1 MSTAW
6 SWGGAQE
13 SALECQAKLSE
24 SFRKARQK
32 GLLNLSGLQLVSIPA
47 GAFDLIS
54 TCEEGEIQ
62 LQMFSTEE
70 LTRLDFSY
78 NELTEAGDDSRFE
91 RFTACASLRLSH
103 NALRS
108 LVLPDALQALTELDV
123 SHNGLTGV
131 FVAGG
136 LARLPTLT
144 DLSVAHNRLTSL
156 GPDLPAAMEKLNFA
170 HNAVAELPPL
180 AHCKR
185 LRELL
190 GEHNQ
195 LGALPLP
202 LPASLAVLQL
212 SRNKLGSGGGKSS
225 LIDLSACSQ
234 LERVE
239 LADNALVLCPLLPA
253 DAPKLTRI
261 LSEALL
267 LPLTSLTSLDAS
279 FNVLA
284 DVPHVLGYMKS
295 LRRLV
300 LEGNPIRPSALA
312 HSLFNP
318 VMEGGSIDVDML
330 KRELRAR
337 GKPPNATRE
346 AGHVY
351 STQRPPAAVAEEP
364 GSIFGNSR
372 GGPLA
377 GNRARGPVP
386 TSDAEVLPG
395 DMGGLHAGQVRSV
408 ASRATDAERVLDL
421 SGKQLPR
428 FPTAV
433 LRQLAM
439 MRGPKGCASA
449 LEAVSE
455 VHVSGNNL
463 VRLLAGQ
470 DEQAQGEEQ
479 ALDADEDLW
488 AQLAHCR
495 TLDAAQN
502 ALSALP
508 EVLRLLPALRKLK
521 LSGNRIDVHLLD
533 ELLLP
538 DGPAARPDAF
548 LSQNNLRLLPAAL
561 LRAPALH
568 TLVLRRNKLASLGD
582 DSLHLG
588 GWRHVSM
595 PSLTYLDLSANGLAD
610 LADMPHVLANGGAP
624 ELLELDLSDNELHA
638 IPFALGHVRSLAT
651 LLVAGN
657 PQRAIG
663 RKVLEL
669 GPAAVLQ
676 ALRNMTPASGG
687 GLTPRRSGP
696 DTPPTRSSSAPFSA
710 PPTLPRESAAGAKAG
725 AGPSTEERAAAQK
738 RLAELS
744 EGLRVDGVGR
754 ATMSNA
760 KRFAVK
766 KEIAKLT
773 KELGSALD
781 G

>member
-1 MSTAW
+1 
-6 SWGGAQE
+6 
-13 SALECQAKLSE
+13 
-24 SFRKARQK
+24 
-32 GLLNLSGLQLVSIPA
+32 
-47 GAFDLIS
+47 
-54 TCEEGEIQ
+54 
-62 LQMFSTEE
+62 
-70 LTRLDFSY
+70 
-78 NELTEAGDDSRFE
+78 
-91 RFTACASLRLSH
+91 
-103 NALRS
+103 
-108 LVLPDALQALTELDV
+108 V

-261 LSEALL
+261 VLSANRIRHIDGTDGGGKIALSFTPNLSELFLDHNAISELSEALL

-548 LSQNNLRLLPAAL
+548 LSQLQLVDLSENNLRLLPAAL